1 MLLTTR
7 GRPRLVWW
15 ISAAASSENMVG
27 SAGEFEVVGEVV
39 PGLGFGHAGQGVA
52 QRDPLVEGGEGAEFD
67 PPTQGGLAE
76 QQPGERGDAVHLAV
90 GEQPELFELV
100 GGEQMR

>member
-1 MLLTTR
+1 M
-7 GRPRLVWW
+7 
-15 ISAAASSENMVG
+15 
-27 SAGEFEVVGEVV
+27 VGEVV

-76 QQPGERGDAVHLAV
+76 QQPGELTVCREASRLPSQKVRGY
-90 GEQPELFELV
+90 
-100 GGEQMR
+100 GGTSFLPVPPSFLPKL